1 MFIHSFPLIKW
12 SLIKC
17 HLITKQCSFN
27 ALKLCSFVQV
37 IKKYFYHFIFFF
49 YFIIFFFPFFF
60 GLPLSN
66 LYHIS
71 LSLPL
76 KTILIQHYIFRIPH
90 HHCQRESYIP
100 ALNCFHTQCPL
111 SLSWNGLV
119 RMMMMMIR
127 KRRRGTFS
135 TIEVELVTL
144 SWLSCWVFQTSVVYY
159 AADFI
164 I

>member
-49 YFIIFFFPFFF
+49 YFIIFFFHFLFRSPA
-60 GLPLSN
+60 LKSLSH
-66 LYHIS
+66 LTLS
-71 LSLPL
+71 SLPL
-76 KTILIQHYIFRIPH
+76 KTILIQHYIFLIPH
-90 HHCQRESYIP
+90 HHCQCESYIP

-119 RMMMMMIR
+119 RMMMIR
-127 KRRRGTFS
+127 RRRRRRGTFS

-144 SWLSCWVFQTSVVYY
+144 SLF
-159 AADFI
+159 
-164 I
+164 